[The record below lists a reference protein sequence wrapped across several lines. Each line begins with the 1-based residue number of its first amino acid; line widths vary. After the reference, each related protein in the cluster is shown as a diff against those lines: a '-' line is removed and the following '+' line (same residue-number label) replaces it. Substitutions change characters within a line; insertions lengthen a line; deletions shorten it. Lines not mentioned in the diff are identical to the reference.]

1 MNRSLLGTLL
11 VFVLL
16 IFSTHTQAEYLKNGD
31 FKDSS
36 CTITF
41 GQSPADATT
50 CVRGATTPFGW
61 SSWSVTDPT
70 STGANDISIVNTKTI
85 RNGVETYGILLQNV
99 AKNNKCIKQ
108 TITNLPPGD
117 YSF

>member
-16 IFSTHTQAEYLKNGD
+16 IFSTHTQAEYLKNGN
-31 FKDSS
+31 FQDSS

-41 GQSPADATT
+41 GQSPADSTT
-50 CVRGATTPFGW
+50 CVRGATTAFGW
-61 SSWSVTDPT
+61 STWSVTDPG
-70 STGANDISIVNTKTI
+70 SGGLSDISIVNTKSI
-85 RNGVETYGILLQNV
+85 RNGVEAYGILLQNV
-99 AKNNKCIKQ
+99 AQKNKCIKQ